1 MAAGETVRTITLVAG
16 PVVDASGAVLVDAGG
31 SGVEFVLATNADV
44 NARIADAAVGGRLA
58 TFSVSAGRAS
68 AEEIAQQ
75 VDEIGVVQTRLRLAE
90 TDVLFNLC
98 PVHPVQQIKFVSI
111 SKETGQ
117 NLRMLPGGQV
127 HLKLLTSSVQ
137 ARRDGRAFVD
147 FVLTEGA
154 SQSWPWPA
162 LAVILVDLVQASV
175 RPYGIARIVQAF
187 VNVNLA
193 LDAQKS
199 WPALELSRE
208 SLQAPAVVDGCAGT
222 FCP

>member
-1 MAAGETVRTITLVAG
+1 M
-16 PVVDASGAVLVDAGG
+16 
-31 SGVEFVLATNADV
+31 
-44 NARIADAAVGGRLA
+44 
-58 TFSVSAGRAS
+58 
-68 AEEIAQQ
+68 
-75 VDEIGVVQTRLRLAE
+75 
-90 TDVLFNLC
+90 
-98 PVHPVQQIKFVSI
+98 
-111 SKETGQ
+111 
-117 NLRMLPGGQV
+117 
-127 HLKLLTSSVQ
+127 KLLTSSVQ